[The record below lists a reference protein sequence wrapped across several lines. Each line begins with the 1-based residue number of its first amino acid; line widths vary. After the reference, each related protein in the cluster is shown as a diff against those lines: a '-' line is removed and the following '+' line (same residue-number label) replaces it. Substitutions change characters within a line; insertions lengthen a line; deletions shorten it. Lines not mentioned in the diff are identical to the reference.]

1 MNSFTVWKNNENI
14 IIKIHIK
21 DKFHYIHWK
30 LLKNSV
36 CVVITKYIKQIYSLL
51 FWNLSAFLLEFRR
64 NTCDTSVMAHPMECP
79 SSHYPEP
86 YLRRPPP
93 SLHLA
98 RLLNR
103 CWLYDA
109 GLRDLKRLLFRGE
122 TFVPY
127 QQFQFHGWVLGKHKM
142 MYLGRN

>member
-1 MNSFTVWKNNENI
+1 M
-14 IIKIHIK
+14 
-21 DKFHYIHWK
+21 
-30 LLKNSV
+30 
-36 CVVITKYIKQIYSLL
+36 
-51 FWNLSAFLLEFRR
+51 EFRR

-103 CWLYDA
+103 CWLWCRA
-109 GLRDLKRLLFRGE
+109 SRSQAP
-122 TFVPY
+122 V
-127 QQFQFHGWVLGKHKM
+127 VS
-142 MYLGRN
+142 GRNFRAVPTIPISRLGFRDAQNDVFGKKLVNESSFKRKTKFRSRNQWYYYINTYLWVNFTNSPIFNGNNLEFLWPLIWFIVF